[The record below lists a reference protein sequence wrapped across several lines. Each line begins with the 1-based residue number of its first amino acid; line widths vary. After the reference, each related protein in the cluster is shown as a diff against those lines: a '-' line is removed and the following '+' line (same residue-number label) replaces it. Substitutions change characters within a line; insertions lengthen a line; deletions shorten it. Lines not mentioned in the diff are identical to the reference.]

1 MFHHRFLLR
10 AAALLLLVLPGLS
23 PALSLRCVATPQ
35 QLTAAFNDAMASSDS
50 PFLIQLRQGDYV
62 FDSDTNQ
69 LPVLNL
75 VRPGQSIE
83 ISGGWSG
90 SNGNCTTSS
99 PGAGSTRLVFDS
111 PRAMRVE
118 VTGAGGVQFSLHDL
132 TLTSPNQKV
141 LVTSACLET
150 GVATGNAAT
159 IERLRLLQCRAAVP
173 SVAAPSGE
181 FSNNGGDMLLRN
193 IVVSGGEADY
203 NGGMVVTT
211 LVGGHSRLSHLSITA
226 TRATDAGAGFSGL
239 QLISDASSRVDLG
252 NSVIWGNDPRPGI
265 ADFSLIGPSAHLSR
279 VHIGRIGKENDIPAE
294 NIAPGSGDP
303 GFIAVGD
310 ARLRA
315 DSLLVDTG
323 ALDPAGGSGDFDV
336 EGRARSRGLRVDVGA
351 YETPEDVIF
360 RTNFD

>member
-50 PFLIQLRQGDYV
+50 PFLIQLRQGNYV

-83 ISGGWSG
+83 ISGGWTG
-90 SNGNCTTSS
+90 SNGSCTTSS

-132 TLTSPNQKV
+132 TLTSPNYKV
-141 LVTSACLET
+141 SQSSACFEA
-150 GVATGNAAT
+150 GVTAGNAAT
-159 IERLRLLQCRAAVP
+159 LERLHLLQCRPALP
-173 SVAAPSGE
+173 SIAAPSGE
-181 FSNNGGDMLLRN
+181 LRSYGADLLLRN
-193 IVVSGGEADY
+193 IVVSGGESDY
-203 NGGMVVTT
+203 NGGMVINTRQGSHT
-211 LVGGHSRLSHLSITA
+211 RLSHLSITA
-226 TRATDAGAGFSGL
+226 TRATALSFVSGL
-239 QLISDASSRVDLG
+239 QLICDQTSRIDVG
-252 NSVIWGNDPRPGI
+252 NSVIWGNDPRPEVV
-265 ADFSLIGPSAHLSR
+265 DFGLTGPNVHLLR
-279 VHIGRIGKENDIPAE
+279 VHVGRFSNENDIPAE

-303 GFIAVGD
+303 GFVAAGD

-323 ALDPAGGSGDFDV
+323 AVDPAGGSGDFDV
-336 EGRARSRGLRVDVGA
+336 DGSARSSGLQVDVGA
-351 YETPEDVIF
+351 YESPDDVIF